1 MGGENEKAKKV
12 SNIYVKYITIIIKI
26 YLDATKIRRK
36 SQEIIFND

>member
-12 SNIYVKYITIIIKI
+12 SNIYVKYITIIKI